1 MRLIRNIHRDQ
12 NTYKRSMHL
21 KNKLRLITR
30 RHMRSASAHT
40 NAKPKTFS
48 PRHWLAL
55 KTSVKLIRPCVGYVY
70 LSPTLSDAHS
80 YCGEQ
85 YCFPTHLCTAL
96 SLDSC
101 FLLSCEAIGH
111 RHNAVEVV
119 HTIEIFV
126 CHFLQGVMMQDA
138 PKE

>member
-40 NAKPKTFS
+40 NAKPKIFS

-55 KTSVKLIRPCVGYVY
+55 KTNVKFICAHVWGTFTFPPHFPGHTHIAESNSV
-70 LSPTLSDAHS
+70 
-80 YCGEQ
+80 
-85 YCFPTHLCTAL
+85 FPHISAAL
-96 SLDSC
+96 SLGSC
-101 FLLSCEAIGH
+101 FLLSYEAIGH

-119 HTIEIFV
+119 HTIEIYV